1 MQIHPTRPTIH
12 VALAGALLLVAGA
25 FLRRADVAAFGGA
38 VVVAVAAFRTAAE
51 ATVARIRGAGFEMVW
66 LGEERVIRMRR
77 GESRNVT
84 LEIRNRGNVDARG
97 VGIRLLAAPS
107 LTTRLLGGDSPDA
120 VERYGVELLANS
132 RLQVHV
138 KITAL
143 RVGRFGIHGLTV
155 DVRGIPVGGDAL
167 YEAPLMFANPL
178 GVEVVPA
185 PLRRSFGRS
194 GGGSA
199 STGRRANA
207 RRLGRGDELRELR
220 EHVPGDAF
228 KRIAWKPSARRGKLI
243 VRETDDEQN
252 TVMWIVV
259 DASSEH
265 WGGGFGRAPLDF
277 AFDEVQGLAFA
288 ALDRGEALGLVLVTG
303 GGTTFVTPSHGE
315 RQKQRVEHALIDACS
330 FASVQRSVLEENEIV
345 ARCAEHLRPL
355 DGHSAAR
362 RPGLAELVAR
372 VDGVK
377 GRAPFDLPS
386 PEGRTATE
394 ARLRKHLAD
403 FGIEF
408 PPRPEG
414 ERESSEPQLFAALA
428 RIERLPRGEVH
439 LFMPPSSGL
448 KRAMT
453 GLRRGRTRVV
463 VHLYELAGGEPVSTP
478 FEAAVQRAVG
488 WRSDESLR
496 RCQKELRALGI
507 RTKLLASG
515 PHPREEDA
523 HD

>member
-25 FLRRADVAAFGGA
+25 FLRRADLAAYGGA
-38 VVVAVAAFRTAAE
+38 LVVAVAAFRTAAE

-66 LGEERVIRMRR
+66 LGDERVLRLRR

-97 VGIRLLAAPS
+97 VGIRLLAAPG
-107 LTTRLLGGDSPDA
+107 LTVRLLGGDSPDA
-120 VERYGVELLANS
+120 VERLGVELLASS

-143 RVGRFGIHGLTV
+143 RVGRFGVHGLTV

-185 PLRRSFGRS
+185 PLRRNFGRS
-194 GGGSA
+194 GGASA

-207 RRLGRGDELRELR
+207 RRRGRGDELRELR

-228 KRIAWKPSARRGKLI
+228 KRIAWKPSARRGKLV

-252 TVMWIVV
+252 TVLWVVV

-265 WGGGFGRAPLDF
+265 WGGPFGQAPLDF
-277 AFDEVQGLAFA
+277 AFDEAQGLAFA
-288 ALDRGEALGLVLVTG
+288 GIDRGEAVGFVVVTG
-303 GGTTFVTPSHGE
+303 GGTTFVAPSHGE
-315 RQKQRVEHALIDACS
+315 RQKQRVERALVDASS
-330 FASVQRSVLEENEIV
+330 FASVQRSPIDEDEIAV
-345 ARCAEHLRPL
+345 RTAEHLRPL
-355 DGHSAAR
+355 DGHAAAR
-362 RPGLAELVAR
+362 RPALAELVAR

-377 GRAPFDLPS
+377 QRAPFDLPL
-386 PEGRTATE
+386 PDGRTTTE

-408 PPRPEG
+408 PPRAEG
-414 ERESSEPQLFAALA
+414 ERSSSEPRLHEALE

-439 LFMPPSSGL
+439 LFMPPTSGL
-448 KRAMT
+448 KKVLG

-463 VHLYELAGGEPVSTP
+463 VHLYDSAGEGAAPSP
-478 FEAAVQRAVG
+478 FEAAVRRAVS
-488 WRSDESLR
+488 WRADETMR

-507 RTKLLASG
+507 RAKLLSNG
-515 PHPREEDA
+515 PRPREEETP
-523 HD
+523 

>member
-1 MQIHPTRPTIH
+1 M
-12 VALAGALLLVAGA
+12 LVVGA
-25 FLRRADVAAFGGA
+25 FLRRPDIAAFGGA
-38 VVVAVAAFRTAAE
+38 LVVAVAAFRTAAE

-66 LGEERVIRMRR
+66 LGEERVVRLRR
-77 GESRNVT
+77 GESRFVT

-97 VGIRLLAAPS
+97 VGIRLLSAPG
-107 LTTRLLGGDSPDA
+107 LTARMFGEGTADDAIELL
-120 VERYGVELLANS
+120 GVELLASS
-132 RLQVHV
+132 RLQVQV
-138 KITAL
+138 KLTGL
-143 RVGRFGIHGLTV
+143 RVGRFGVHGLTV

-185 PLRRSFGRS
+185 PLRRGFGRS
-194 GGGSA
+194 GGASA

-228 KRIAWKPSARRGKLI
+228 KRIAWKPSARRGKLV

-252 TVMWIVV
+252 TVLWIVV

-265 WGGGFGRAPLDF
+265 WGGALGSAPLDY
-277 AFDEVQGLAFA
+277 AFDEAQGLAYA
-288 ALDRGEALGLVLVTG
+288 AIDRGEALGFVVVTG
-303 GGTTFVTPSHGE
+303 GATTFVAPGHGE
-315 RQKQRVEHALIDACS
+315 RQKQRVERALVDASS
-330 FASVQRSVLEENEIV
+330 FAALGRSPMDEEEIAV
-345 ARCAEHLRPL
+345 RTAEHLRPL
-355 DGHSAAR
+355 DGHAVSR
-362 RPGLAELVAR
+362 RVGLAELVAR

-377 GRAPFDLPS
+377 QRAPFDLPL

-414 ERESSEPQLFAALA
+414 ERTASEPRLLEALE

-439 LFMPPSSGL
+439 LFLAPQAVSKKAL
-448 KRAMT
+448 T

-463 VHLYELAGGEPVSTP
+463 VHLYESTGEGPSHSA
-478 FEAAVQRAVG
+478 FEAAVRRAVS
-488 WRSDESLR
+488 WRADESMR

-507 RTKLLASG
+507 RAKVLTSG
-515 PHPREEDA
+515 PPQPHPEAPHE
-523 HD
+523 